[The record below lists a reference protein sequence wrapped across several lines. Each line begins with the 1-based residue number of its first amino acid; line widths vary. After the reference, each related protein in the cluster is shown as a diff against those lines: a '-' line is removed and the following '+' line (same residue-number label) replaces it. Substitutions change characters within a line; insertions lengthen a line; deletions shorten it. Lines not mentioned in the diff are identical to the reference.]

1 MASSNLA
8 ASTLQYKLVGDGET
22 VQYQIPS
29 SGSKLPEGS
38 TVLLYTDKNS
48 VQDTTVVP
56 DLTGKTA
63 AECNQLLTNSDLN
76 IKVVGDNIS
85 YSNTVAV
92 SQDVGAG
99 QTVPKMTV
107 VTVTFKQKEE

>member
-1 MASSNLA
+1 M
-8 ASTLQYKLVGDGET
+8 
-22 VQYQIPS
+22 
-29 SGSKLPEGS
+29 
-38 TVLLYTDKNS
+38 LYTDKNS
-48 VQDTTVVP
+48 LQDTTVVP